1 MAGLNDD
8 ENSDG
13 AAVTSPPRLVNVHKQ
28 LVEGDEQDLTST
40 LTKTLNQDEDE
51 ATSTDASTT
60 LPASPMSSATISSTS
75 SNIRAVIDSQSNHTK
90 YAGENS
96 SIDIDDGIKSMQV
109 KITVLSLQGIV
120 AKKKNAST
128 IPTNKLKR
136 RGHDKKK
143 ADNEEATIVASFS
156 QNISKEKVFLTH
168 VPSLPVPLTSGP
180 AYSSA
185 ASSSVSVSSFSSG
198 NGGGKMLQPVVHW
211 PGTDDKDAEAGNAL
225 STLQFKRQ
233 FVREEGGRARFV
245 PQTCPINL
253 SISRNGKM
261 ALLGKVNLVING
273 EERGESSVTVP
284 ITSSIR
290 SSKSTV
296 GNPLK
301 QAKKISS
308 SLAAAAA
315 KGKQVKQQDTPMIK
329 IKGDVFQ
336 FGLEGGAMLRVLVH
350 VNDLDAAIMEEEEIS
365 IVKEEEMSHNEDD
378 ACSVIKQR
386 DDDSYSDNDED
397 DSRGDCLSIEGE
409 DSSLLDQDDYMNM
422 NHYMMENNELYTLRQ
437 QLANSDQT
445 NKILEMEL
453 ANAQHTAQMQY
464 QEENDRLRV
473 GLKKLACMQ
482 ANEILQMEQ
491 RLQVEQLNN
500 NARHATA
507 QMQHQ
512 EENER
517 LRVELKEATAEGG
530 NGRLRDELKQTNAN
544 AEILLNAQMQY
555 RDENEQLRKPSWDT
569 TGYRL

>member
-60 LPASPMSSATISSTS
+60 LPASPMSTA
-75 SNIRAVIDSQSNHTK
+75 NILDNHSNHSNPC
-90 YAGENS
+90 ADSNA
-96 SIDIDDGIKSMQV
+96 DIDDNSKTMEVTIS
-109 KITVLSLQGIV
+109 VLSLHGIV
-120 AKKKNAST
+120 AKKSRSSNKLDK
-128 IPTNKLKR
+128 KLKR
-136 RGHDKKK
+136 KGGALPLDPT
-143 ADNEEATIVASFS
+143 ATIVASFA
-156 QNISKEKVFLTH
+156 QNISKERVFLTH
-168 VPSLPVPLTSGP
+168 VPSFPVPLTSG
-180 AYSSA
+180 ATSSSA
-185 ASSSVSVSSFSSG
+185 AAASDSSSSSG
-198 NGGGKMLQPVVHW
+198 NGGGGGMLQPVVHW
-211 PGTDDKDAEAGNAL
+211 PSMDAEDAEAGNAL

-253 SISRNGKM
+253 SISRNGKL
-261 ALLGKVNLVING
+261 ALLGKVNLIING

-290 SSKSTV
+290 ASKTN

-301 QAKKISS
+301 QAKKIS

-315 KGKQVKQQDTPMIK
+315 KGKQVKQQNTPMIK
-329 IKGDVFQ
+329 IKGDTFQ